1 MDKLAA
7 AIVYSD
13 HIEEIPTIKKIVL
26 MKPIALN
33 DKKPNNLNGNS
44 QNSDNV
50 FVDEKIMVCF

>member
-1 MDKLAA
+1 MDKLTA
-7 AIVYSD
+7 AIEYAN
-13 HIEEIPTIKKIVL
+13 HIEEIPTLKKIVL

-33 DKKPNNLNGNS
+33 DKKPNNLNGNL